1 MIKPTGLLL
10 PLLIAVAMSQVACK
24 HRADAL
30 SEYTSGPDTPPRAV
44 IKDGVAITLRDQKL
58 TVIRNGKKVKDYD
71 ISTSKFGIGATRGSW
86 RTPTGVHAVSQK
98 VGDGQPKGMVF
109 KGCRP
114 TGEVVGV
121 DAPGRDP
128 IVTRVIQLTGLEQ
141 SNRNSH
147 SRRIY
152 IHGTPEER
160 TIGSPASYGCI
171 RMRSND
177 VLDLYPRVHRGMP
190 VVIERCSQDM
200 YLRSESNHAFPRF
213 RINADAPV
221 ETVGEPA
228 PALAAAETH
237 TPATAEPPATEETP
251 VAEADNTKKIAATTV
266 KASPRKKSYN
276 RKASL
281 RTSRRAIARSSKSK
295 IVKKKLRYTAKHK
308 KYALRAIRKKRRS

>member
-1 MIKPTGLLL
+1 MIKPTRLLL
-10 PLLIAVAMSQVACK
+10 PLLMAVASLQVACK
-24 HRADAL
+24 HRATGI
-30 SEYTSGPDTPPRAV
+30 SEYTAGPDRPPRAV

-58 TVIRNGKKVKDYD
+58 TVIRDGMKVKDYD
-71 ISTSKFGIGATRGSW
+71 ISTSKFGIGATRGSC
-86 RTPTGVHAVSQK
+86 RTPTGVHTVTRK

-128 IVTRVIQLTGLEQ
+128 IVTRVIQLTGLED

-160 TIGSPASYGCI
+160 NIGKPASYGCI

-200 YLRSESNHAFPRF
+200 YLRSERTDSFPLYK
-213 RINADAPV
+213 INPEAP
-221 ETVGEPA
+221 
-228 PALAAAETH
+228 LAADDRDEGASSR
-237 TPATAEPPATEETP
+237 
-251 VAEADNTKKIAATTV
+251 
-266 KASPRKKSYN
+266 KAKPRS
-276 RKASL
+276 RKASSSRKRLSSRHSL
-281 RTSRRAIARSSKSK
+281 RSSRRAVAQRKGGNKGVRSSA
-295 IVKKKLRYTAKHK
+295 AKRK
-308 KYALRAIRKKRRS
+308 TALRTNRRRRG